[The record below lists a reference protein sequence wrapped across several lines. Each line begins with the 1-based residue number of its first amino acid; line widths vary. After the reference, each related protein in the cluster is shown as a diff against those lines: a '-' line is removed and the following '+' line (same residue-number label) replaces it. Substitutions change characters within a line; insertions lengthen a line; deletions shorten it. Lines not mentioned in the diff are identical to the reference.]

1 MSIYF
6 CNFVCRLNDLYK
18 HTTIT
23 DMTNR
28 YIILLA
34 AAMMM
39 SPAPLCLAQASSSK
53 VHSSTVNPTIPQKV
67 SICGQS
73 VSLDPL
79 DYAERY
85 DRELT
90 SLIYTHGNT
99 LLMIKRANRYF
110 PQMAPVLRANGMP
123 DDLLYLACVES
134 TLNPRAMSAAKAA
147 GMWQFLASTAK
158 EYGLEVNDEVDERY
172 NIEKSTAAACR
183 YFKKAL
189 ARYGGSWTSVMAA
202 YNGGMARI
210 TKQLDAQLAEDAI
223 ELYLADETQRY
234 PFRIMATKA
243 IMENP
248 AAYGFKL
255 TADELYRPRAV
266 DIVEVKD
273 PVDDWAAWAKKRGVS
288 YRDLREENPWIRG
301 PKLTNKTGKTY
312 KVRVPMKEGLSRST
326 ARKAVYNP
334 QWITK

>member
-1 MSIYF
+1 
-6 CNFVCRLNDLYK
+6 
-18 HTTIT
+18 
-23 DMTNR
+23 MTNR
-28 YIILLA
+28 YVVLLA
-34 AAMMM
+34 AILMM
-39 SPAPLCLAQASSSK
+39 SPAELCTAQTNSSK
-53 VHSSTVNPTIPQKV
+53 VYSSTVNPSIPQSV
-67 SICGQS
+67 AICGQTI
-73 VSLDPL
+73 SLDLL

-90 SLIYTHGNT
+90 SLLYTHGNT

-134 TLNPRAMSAAKAA
+134 TLNPRAMSPAKAA

-172 NIEKSTAAACR
+172 NIEKATAAACR

-202 YNGGMARI
+202 YNGGMTRI
-210 TKQLDAQLAEDAI
+210 TKQLDAQLADDAL

-248 AAYGFKL
+248 AAYGFRL
-255 TADELYRPRAV
+255 TADDLHLPRAV
-266 DIVEVKD
+266 DILEVKGS
-273 PVDDWAAWAKKRGVS
+273 VESWAEWAREHGIS
-288 YRDLREENPWIRG
+288 YRDLREENPWIRS

-312 KVRVPMKEGLSRST
+312 KVRVPMKDGLSRST

-334 QWITK
+334 KWIGK

>member
-1 MSIYF
+1 
-6 CNFVCRLNDLYK
+6 
-18 HTTIT
+18 
-23 DMTNR
+23 MTKK
-28 YIILLA
+28 YMILLA
-34 AAMMM
+34 AAIMM
-39 SPAPLCLAQASSSK
+39 SSTNICISQSTSSK
-53 VHSSTVNPTIPQKV
+53 IHASTVNPDIPQSV
-67 SICGQS
+67 TICGQT

-90 SLIYTHGNT
+90 SLIYAHGST
-99 LLMIKRANRYF
+99 LLMLKRANRYF
-110 PQMAPVLRANGMP
+110 PQIISVLRANGMP

-134 TLNPRAMSAAKAA
+134 SLNPRAMSPAKAA
-147 GMWQFLASTAK
+147 GMWQFLATTAK
-158 EYGLEVNDEVDERY
+158 EYGLEVNDEVDERF
-172 NIEKSTAAACR
+172 NIEKATAAACR

-189 ARYGGSWTSVMAA
+189 SKYNGCWTSVMAS
-202 YNGGMARI
+202 YNGGMTRI
-210 TKQLDAQLAEDAI
+210 TKQLGAQLANDAI

-266 DIVEVKD
+266 KIVNVNG
-273 PVDDWAAWAKKRGVS
+273 PVVSWAEWARKYGIS
-288 YRDLREENPWIRG
+288 YRDLREENPWIRA

-312 KVRVPMKEGLSRST
+312 KVRVPLKAGLKRST
-326 ARKAVYNP
+326 AQKPVYNLK
-334 QWITK
+334 WINK

>member
-1 MSIYF
+1 
-6 CNFVCRLNDLYK
+6 
-18 HTTIT
+18 
-23 DMTNR
+23 
-28 YIILLA
+28 
-34 AAMMM
+34 M
-39 SPAPLCLAQASSSK
+39 SPVSFCFGQSSSSK
-53 VHSSTVNPTIPQKV
+53 VHSSTVNPSIPASV
-67 SICGQS
+67 TICGQT

-79 DYAERY
+79 DYSERY

-110 PQMAPVLRANGMP
+110 PQMAPILRANGMP

-134 TLNPRAMSAAKAA
+134 TLNPRALSPAKAA
-147 GMWQFLASTAK
+147 GIWQFLASTAK
-158 EYGLEVNDEVDERY
+158 EFGLEVNEEVDERY

-189 ARYGGSWTSVMAA
+189 ARYGGCWTSVMAA

-210 TKQLDAQLAEDAI
+210 TKQLDTQIADDAL

-243 IMENP
+243 IINNP

-255 TADELYRPRAV
+255 TADDLYQPRAV
-266 DIVEVKD
+266 EVVEVNG
-273 PVDDWAAWAKKRGVS
+273 PVENWVEWARKRGVS

-301 PKLTNKTGKTY
+301 TKLTNKTGKTY
-312 KVRVPMKEGLSRST
+312 KVRVPMKGSLSRST
-326 ARKAVYNP
+326 ARKTVYNP

>member
-1 MSIYF
+1 
-6 CNFVCRLNDLYK
+6 
-18 HTTIT
+18 
-23 DMTNR
+23 
-28 YIILLA
+28 
-34 AAMMM
+34 
-39 SPAPLCLAQASSSK
+39 
-53 VHSSTVNPTIPQKV
+53 
-67 SICGQS
+67 
-73 VSLDPL
+73 
-79 DYAERY
+79 
-85 DRELT
+85 
-90 SLIYTHGNT
+90 
-99 LLMIKRANRYF
+99 
-110 PQMAPVLRANGMP
+110 
-123 DDLLYLACVES
+123 
-134 TLNPRAMSAAKAA
+134 
-147 GMWQFLASTAK
+147 
-158 EYGLEVNDEVDERY
+158 
-172 NIEKSTAAACR
+172 
-183 YFKKAL
+183 
-189 ARYGGSWTSVMAA
+189 MAA

-210 TKQLDAQLAEDAI
+210 TKQLDAQLADDAI

-266 DIVEVKD
+266 EVVEVKG

-312 KVRVPMKEGLSRST
+312 KVRVPMKESLSRST